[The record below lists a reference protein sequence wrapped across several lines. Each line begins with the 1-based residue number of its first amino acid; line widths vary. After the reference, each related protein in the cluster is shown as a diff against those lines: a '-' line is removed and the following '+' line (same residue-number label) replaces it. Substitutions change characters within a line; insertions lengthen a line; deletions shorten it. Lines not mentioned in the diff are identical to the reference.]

1 MTKTNF
7 NMSSDAFRVT
17 AMGQISNQR
26 YPPRQSGQQQQD
38 IMSGAVGAFSFG
50 MLLLEVYGEMPAAVG
65 RTVVGFHSDS
75 CVCVLGDST

>member
-7 NMSSDAFRVT
+7 NMSSDAFRVA

-26 YPPRQSGQQQQD
+26 YPPGQSGGQQD
-38 IMSGAVGAFSFG
+38 IMSGAVGASSFG
-50 MLLLEVYGEMPAAVG
+50 MLNLEVYGEMPAAAG

-75 CVCVLGDST
+75 RVCDST